1 MANET
6 YPYSTFLRSP
16 SEVIA
21 ALETSDVELE
31 RRDAQNVVLI
41 RSDRFAATRTGM
53 AAAAHVLR
61 MLARRDPDLAA
72 ELLEEEF
79 AWMYWLPEA
88 QRHHC
93 VADLLANLDAGADT
107 GSLVPFALAVAAWR
121 STAEVWSDPNLAR
134 RLRGPLDGDGP
145 VIERP
150 HDRSA

>member
-41 RSDRFAATRTGM
+41 RSDRFAATRAGM

-61 MLARRDPDLAA
+61 TLARRDPDLAA

-79 AWMYWLPEA
+79 AWMHWLPEA

-134 RLRGPLDGDGP
+134 RLHGPLDGDGP
-145 VIERP
+145 AIERP

>member
-1 MANET
+1 MVNET

-72 ELLEEEF
+72 ELFEEEF
-79 AWMYWLPEA
+79 AWMHWLPEA
-88 QRHHC
+88 ERHHC
-93 VADLLANLDAGADT
+93 VADLLVNLDAGADT

-121 STAEVWSDPNLAR
+121 STAEVWSDPNLAQ

-145 VIERP
+145 VIQRP
-150 HDRSA
+150 YDHSA